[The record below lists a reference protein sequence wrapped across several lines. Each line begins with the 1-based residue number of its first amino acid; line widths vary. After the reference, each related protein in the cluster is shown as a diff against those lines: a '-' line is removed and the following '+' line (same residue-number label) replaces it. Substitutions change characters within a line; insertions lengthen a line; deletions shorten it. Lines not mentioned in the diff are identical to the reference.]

1 MYDWARYMA
10 EGTDY
15 KRNMSL
21 ITRINGTG
29 DEISRRNY
37 FGVIPIQ
44 YQQSSGFGQF
54 EKLKEKVVLAFDY
67 SQDG

>member
-1 MYDWARYMA
+1 MVKANPAVTETESAPMLR
-10 EGTDY
+10 G
-15 KRNMSL
+15 L

-37 FGVIPIQ
+37 FGVFPIQ